1 MDLQRTVDDALKQR
15 AEIAAIACVDA
26 DSGMVISAATRE
38 IELDDAVAVAAT
50 CANDFCSQPDGAWS
64 DETFVVGGRWMHVLV
79 RAPERPSLVVVGVA
93 PAAGNLALLAS
104 CTREVAR
111 AVGR

>member
-1 MDLQRTVDDALKQR
+1 MDLQRTVDEALR
-15 AEIAAIACVDA
+15 GRTDVSAIACIDA
-26 DSGMVISAATRE
+26 ENGMVVSAATRDAE
-38 IELDDAVAVAAT
+38 IDDLGLFAT
-50 CANDFCSQPDGAWS
+50 CADDFCGQPDGTRT
-64 DETFVVGGRWMHVLV
+64 DETFVVGGRWMRVLV

>member
-1 MDLQRTVDDALKQR
+1 MDLQRTVDDTLRQR
-15 AEIAAIACVDA
+15 TEVSAIACIDA
-26 DSGMVISAATRE
+26 ESGMVISAATRE
-38 IELDDAVAVAAT
+38 VELEEAVAVAAS
-50 CANDFCSQPDGAWS
+50 CANDFCSQPDGAWN